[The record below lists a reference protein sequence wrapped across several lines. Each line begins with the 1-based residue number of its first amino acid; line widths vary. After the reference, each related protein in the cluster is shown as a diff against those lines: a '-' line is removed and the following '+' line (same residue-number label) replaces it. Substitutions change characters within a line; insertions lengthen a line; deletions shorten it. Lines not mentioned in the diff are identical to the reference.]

1 VELTASGLADGKRDF
16 ENEKSFLLSVY
27 KGMFTES
34 KILEVLRAS
43 ASFKDADD

>member
-1 VELTASGLADGKRDF
+1 MTASELADGKRDF
-16 ENEKSFLLSVY
+16 ENEKSFLLSMY
-27 KGMFTES
+27 KRMLTES